1 MEGKYRILWNRMML
15 YLLIKDFTIFRSVLA
30 GLWENAMKKVTV
42 ASFSF
47 HFHLIHLFV
56 WGFFVL
62 FFFFM

>member
-1 MEGKYRILWNRMML
+1 MML